1 MDATDGDRP
10 RSALPHCIKG
20 ASAAVI
26 YAVDNYRACR
36 PLQLSTEAE
45 RHLPAST
52 NELRVVKCV
61 AVTGDSAGDRGARLS
76 SSARTVIVAAS
87 RYQGPFLGPRSQCQ
101 RNGKLHPATR
111 RQSTRIKPPTLWT
124 GYSAAEHRLVRYHKG
139 ASPSIMDE

>member
-1 MDATDGDRP
+1 MLVRCPRRVVGLDATDGDRP
-10 RSALPHCIKG
+10 RSALPHYIKG

-61 AVTGDSAGDRGARLS
+61 AVTGDSAGGRGAP
-76 SSARTVIVAAS
+76 
-87 RYQGPFLGPRSQCQ
+87 QGPGFHRRDCYRSSESVPGALLGPTESM
-101 RNGKLHPATR
+101 
-111 RQSTRIKPPTLWT
+111 SEEW
-124 GYSAAEHRLVRYHKG
+124 
-139 ASPSIMDE
+139 